1 MSDTDNMAP
10 ERIMD
15 NYSDSGTAERSEQP
29 PTIDFPAAAL
39 HLARTYGNLITTRDN
54 IRKLLAHRQ
63 VFTKDMAIEELL
75 SITPGS
81 GGEHVQTSNQ
91 SDQTAR
97 IAEKLAS
104 GYVEKRQKQ
113 LEWEAARNVE
123 ELAYAE
129 WKIGIVEAA
138 MQERMSSKER
148 WFFRNLFVKRRTYRS
163 IREDNPGKG
172 RIYDR
177 DINGI
182 RKEVLRALEGQIRL
196 LNAGMGDSR
205 MMHKLNTEME
215 RERRQ
220 ST

>member
-15 NYSDSGTAERSEQP
+15 NYSDSGTAEGSEQP

-39 HLARTYGNLITTRDN
+39 YLARTYGNLITTRDN
-54 IRKLLAHRQ
+54 IKKLLAHRQ

-81 GGEHVQTSNQ
+81 GNEHVQTSSQ

-97 IAEKLAS
+97 IAEKLAA

-129 WKIGIVEAA
+129 WKIGIVDAA
-138 MQERMSSKER
+138 MRERMSSKER
-148 WFFRNLFVKRRTYRS
+148 WFFRNLFVKKRTYRS

-172 RIYDR
+172 KIYNR
-177 DINGI
+177 DISVI
-182 RKEVLRALEGQIRL
+182 RREVLEAISCQIRL
-196 LNAGMGDSR
+196 TFMGALDKRMACRLAKEVNEEAG
-205 MMHKLNTEME
+205 
-215 RERRQ
+215 Q
-220 ST
+220 